1 MSIDD
6 SWSTVIPEPKNREP
20 KEEKGLE
27 EGCFYEI
34 ANKLDVYQISES
46 EGTTNEPSST
56 LSRQEDHDDQ
66 GTEIVSILEDGYDYE
81 ADSNEWND
89 VPGDI
94 EFENIP
100 SADDDYEYE
109 TNSNP
114 GDIAPGD
121 EWIPVSNPKPVYHNT
136 QGQNLTWFL
145 LAEQLGQKAP
155 RDGTYFQEGWKEVGL
170 SREEFLAL
178 ERQTIILPVPRTL
191 QHGQFGRVRKSLRDI
206 YVDFPTV
213 GKVIE
218 TPPLGNVNNIH
229 ISAPA
234 HYKVSSFFCRHKNAT
249 SIARALVY
257 QMFQGTGSV
266 VQVRNDDKVIALLH
280 YYIPPEPV
288 VPTEVNGYFKG
299 ELVKGSVTWVESE
312 EDYKKFLTYLHE
324 IKRNVIELALDCV
337 ASRGLSRRGNVT
349 HLTISVQSLDHT
361 WVLCHTKLPLN
372 FFDIA
377 DESSGKILRSIL
389 EDPEIQQ
396 LWFDVR
402 SDSDALFG
410 IYEIRLGHVI
420 DVQLMEVAARYG
432 LERMRSGL
440 ASLKECVSNRGHKFL
455 SHTTCQEWL
464 YNKRKGREFFQ
475 QYGYEIL
482 EDDPLP
488 STAKEYTAGDTFI
501 LFGLYKEYKKDNI
514 FIGEAL
520 KVDLGALV
528 KEYSEKRVEYS
539 QDSEYNHDTLTREE
553 RSSAP
558 GSSELS
564 TLSTMMVSSPLVL
577 NVTRA
582 VAGGAW
588 DEIHD
593 ERFVADYNML
603 VTQPVKLD
611 TWRLEESL

>member
-1 MSIDD
+1 MSIDE
-6 SWSTVIPEPKNREP
+6 SWSTVIPEPKSREP

-34 ANKLDVYQISES
+34 TNKLDVYQISES
-46 EGTTNEPSST
+46 EGTTNEPCSIPSG
-56 LSRQEDHDDQ
+56 QKDHDDQ
-66 GTEIVSILEDGYDYE
+66 GTEIFTISEDGYDYE

-94 EFENIP
+94 ELENIP
-100 SADDDYEYE
+100 SADDDHEYE

-114 GDIAPGD
+114 WDIAPGD
-121 EWIPVSNPKPVYHNT
+121 EWIP
-136 QGQNLTWFL
+136 
-145 LAEQLGQKAP
+145 AEQLGQRAP
-155 RDGTYFQEGWKEVGL
+155 RDDTYFQEEGWKEVGL
-170 SREEFLAL
+170 SREESLAL

-191 QHGQFGRVRKSLRDI
+191 QHGQFGRVRKALRDI
-206 YVDFPTV
+206 YVDFPTA

-234 HYKVSSFFCRHKNAT
+234 HYRISSFFCRHKHAT
-249 SIARALVY
+249 SIARALAF
-257 QMFQGTGSV
+257 QMSQGTGSV
-266 VQVRNDDKVIALLH
+266 VQVRGDAKVIALLH

-288 VPTEVNGYFKG
+288 VPTEVNGYFEG

-312 EDYKKFLTYLHE
+312 EEYTKFLTYLHE
-324 IKRNVIELALDCV
+324 IKRNVIELALDCE
-337 ASRGLSRRGNVT
+337 ASRGLSRGGNVT
-349 HLTISVQSLDHT
+349 HLTISVKSLDHT

-377 DESSGKILRSIL
+377 DGSSGKTLRSIL
-389 EDPEIQQ
+389 EDPDIQQ

-410 IYEIRLGHVI
+410 IYGIRLAYVI

-432 LERMRSGL
+432 LERLRTGL

-455 SHTTCQEWL
+455 SQAACQEWL

-475 QYGYEIL
+475 QYGYEVL

-488 STAKEYTAGDTFI
+488 SAAKEYTAGDTFI
-501 LFGLYKEYKKDNI
+501 LFGLYKEYEKDNI
-514 FIGEAL
+514 FIGESL

-539 QDSEYNHDTLTREE
+539 QDPEYDHDTLTREE
-553 RSSAP
+553 RSRAP
-558 GSSELS
+558 AVFR
-564 TLSTMMVSSPLVL
+564 TLDFVDY
-577 NVTRA
+577 NGF
-582 VAGGAW
+582 VAPRSNP
-588 DEIHD
+588 DEISNKD
-593 ERFVADYNML
+593 WEW
-603 VTQPVKLD
+603 TQFID
-611 TWRLEESL
+611 